1 LLYILAVLTLALL
14 SGSLLFPPNLA
25 HSEEDHVSWA
35 KKLAARK
42 LDSNMASQVMKIAK
56 QSEGIVADALGDALS
71 VDVLSGARSGSGSNT
86 STMRNGNSIYV
97 FVSLSQHRQNLVNL
111 AREAKNLGATL
122 VLRGLKE
129 NSYKKTAIFLS
140 KIIEETGSGFI
151 VDPILYRQYGVE
163 VVPTFVMS
171 NKPSICPQTSNCG
184 VPKHNKLSGNVTLQ
198 FALRELKK
206 KGAKL

>member
-122 VLRGLKE
+122 VLRGLDVLR
-129 NSYKKTAIFLS
+129 NNYFFGISDIDLS
-140 KIIEETGSGFI
+140 PVFSIIQF
-151 VDPILYRQYGVE
+151 VDASSKVLRQQG
-163 VVPTFVMS
+163 
-171 NKPSICPQTSNCG
+171 
-184 VPKHNKLSGNVTLQ
+184 
-198 FALRELKK
+198 
-206 KGAKL
+206 